1 MLTRK
6 SWVGAATGAV
16 LAIVWAALGFGAVLL
31 VVALTALGGAIG
43 VVIDRPDRV
52 IAFLQRMQER

>member
-6 SWVGAATGAV
+6 SWVGATTGAV

-43 VVIDRPDRV
+43 VVIDRPDHV